1 MTPAELQRITTAR
14 ALIANG
20 EARRHRTA
28 RHLSLQDVADS
39 IGISRSTIHRWE
51 TGTSAPNAT
60 NALRWAAALGI
71 TEEDTCQAE

>member
-14 ALIANG
+14 TLITKG
-20 EARRHRTA
+20 EARQHRAA

-51 TGTSAPNAT
+51 TGTSIPSAA
-60 NALRWAAALGI
+60 NALRWADALGI